1 MNEIINKFLLGRD
14 KFMPEVPLKQLGF
27 TYSACG
33 LLIKNKEIIQKI
45 KTGNTDYIF
54 RNDRDIACFQHDMDF
69 GKYKDLAKRT
79 ESDEVLKNKS
89 LKIAIK
95 PKYDGL
101 KRTSVN
107 GLQVS

>member
-1 MNEIINKFLLGRD
+1 
-14 KFMPEVPLKQLGF
+14 MPEVPLKQLGF

-54 RNDRDIACFQHDMDF
+54 RNDCDIACFQHDMDF

>member
-1 MNEIINKFLLGRD
+1 MNEIVNKLLLGRD

-33 LLIKNKEIIQKI
+33 PLTKNKEIIQKI
-45 KTGNTDYIF
+45 KTGNTNYIYK
-54 RNDRDIACFQHDMDF
+54 NDRDIACFQHDMGF

-101 KRTSVN
+101 KRTSAN